1 MVTVL
6 DIGIKENIIA
16 LVSLNRDVASASA
29 PIFYVDSE
37 EKQEETALLIAKI
50 TMGMVHDLRNG
61 VYAVVRH

>member
-1 MVTVL
+1 M

-16 LVSLNRDVASASA
+16 LVSLNKNVSSSSA
-29 PIFYVDSE
+29 PIFFVDSE

-61 VYAVVRH
+61 VYAIVRH

>member
-1 MVTVL
+1 M

-16 LVSLNRDVASASA
+16 LVSLNKDVVSSSA
-29 PIFYVDSE
+29 PIFFVESK

-61 VYAVVRH
+61 VYAIVRH

>member
-1 MVTVL
+1 MVILL

-16 LVSLNRDVASASA
+16 LISLNRDVSSATT

-61 VYAVVRH
+61 VYAVVKH